1 MNHIKS
7 CLPTSLDPL
16 QFAYKSDQSM
26 DDALSTLLHLTLIH
40 LENRN
45 TYARILLID
54 FSSAFNTILPEQRI
68 ENMLLLG
75 VYPGICRWILDFL
88 TETADSPIGQH
99 NI

>member
-16 QFAYKSDQSM
+16 QFAYKSNQSM
-26 DDALSTLLHLTLIH
+26 DDSLSTLLHLTLIH

-75 VYPGICRWILDFL
+75 VYPGICR
-88 TETADSPIGQH
+88 
-99 NI
+99 